1 MKNTEENLSLHKKI
15 SQFDWSEL
23 FKTKNT
29 PLNEEEYK
37 SIKNLVEN
45 TSIDE
50 VNNIYIPLSSLL
62 NNHFSSLKGLS
73 NSSDKS
79 SGAVLQTP
87 PFIIGVAG
95 SVASGKSTFSKI
107 MKEVMLIKY
116 KNYKIDI
123 VTTDGFLYPNSYLQ
137 ERNLMG
143 KKGFPESYDVNSLF
157 KFLSKVKNSQEKVY
171 APIYSHQVYDVLPS
185 EQFSVD
191 RPDILILEGIN
202 VLQEQKIKEDKPDTI
217 FSDFFNFSIFIDA
230 RENYL
235 SEWFLKRFLSLR
247 SEAVNNKDDYFH
259 KYASI
264 SDSDAISMAKTIWEK
279 INLKNLNENILPTKK
294 NADLILK
301 KNKDHK
307 INEIWLRNT

>member
-1 MKNTEENLSLHKKI
+1 MKNTKENLNLHKKI
-15 SQFDWSEL
+15 SQLDWSKL
-23 FKTKNT
+23 SKTKNT
-29 PLNEEEYK
+29 PLNDEEYK
-37 SIKNLVEN
+37 SIKNLIEN

-62 NNHFSSLKGLS
+62 NNHISTLKDLS
-73 NSSDKS
+73 NGSDKLLK
-79 SGAVLQTP
+79 ATPKTP

-107 MKEVMLIKY
+107 IREVMLINH

-123 VTTDGFLYPNSYLQ
+123 VTTDGFLYPNAYLQ
-137 ERNLMG
+137 ERNLME

-171 APIYSHQVYDVLPS
+171 APIYSHQVYDVLSS
-185 EQFSVD
+185 EQIIID

-202 VLQEQKIKEDKPDTI
+202 VLQEQKIKENKSDCI
-217 FSDFFNFSIFIDA
+217 LSDFFNFSIFIDA
-230 RENYL
+230 REKYL

-247 SEAVNNKDDYFH
+247 SGAVNNTDDYFH